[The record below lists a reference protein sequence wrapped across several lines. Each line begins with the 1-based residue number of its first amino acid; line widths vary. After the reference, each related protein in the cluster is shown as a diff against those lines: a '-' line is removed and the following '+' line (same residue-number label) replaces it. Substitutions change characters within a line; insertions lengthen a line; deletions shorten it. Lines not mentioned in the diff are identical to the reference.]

1 MKISKTAVLA
11 LWWVFATAGL
21 WFMYVSAAE
30 KWVFMNLNNA
40 VQHFVEVKFV
50 EKWNDDGVMIKR
62 WGNTNP
68 SININRTDAGS
79 LNFILTKTWATE
91 LNTISNSKSSSILWW
106 VQNTIYWKDNNVILW
121 WELNT
126 IKWSS
131 QWYNNVIL
139 WWNGNTIQESS
150 QSTILGWNGNTVN
163 WWYYQ
168 TVIWND
174 NHTNASSSVAIWK
187 SNNINQNA
195 TSSAAL
201 WSNATVSSAE
211 SFIWSDGK
219 TSTLSSQA
227 FAVVWEN
234 WMAVNAQAHAFAKLT
249 IWGSLRINELSSL
262 SCDSSKVW
270 VVKMVTKS
278 GSKKCF
284 CSCDGTSW
292 NSLNWGG
299 SCASKCD
306 SNVKPSC
313 GTDVSCG
320 GNPIKYE
327 WSCTR
332 WKVVEWDDAYFI
344 DKTNKLHWSC
354 EEEDGSVVPC
364 AQPAPTCNVSVPQAS
379 CNLPAKSCNL
389 PVDGDASL
397 LKQSA
402 VTEDEN
408 NYYWTCYYGVK
419 DTPCKLGKK
428 SCNAE
433 DKTYWN
439 CKYSVPALSNGASQT
454 VSNSVAWYNWSV
466 LATCNDA
473 ILTYSNWTCTPKS
486 CGAEDKTYW
495 NCKYSVPALS
505 NGASQTVS
513 NSVAWY
519 NWSVK
524 ATCTNWKLTYSNYV
538 CKKEDHGE
546 CDTFEPYWCQN
557 SKNTVV
563 KVDTMS
569 STEWQ
574 WYCKWSD
581 DTGNGSYCHVN
592 CAGLGQEWTLKW
604 TSLHNGTC
612 LWWWSCAD
620 QTHAYHAEFVG
631 TNWYNAMIKVW
642 TDYQLPVD
650 VTYVI
655 SYGYNVNWWFDKT
668 VSVKIPAGEDMASS
682 DWFYVWGRNGS
693 DLRINSNPDKEV
705 TVWWCKH
712 IYKFVPWITNECSG
726 WTPLPSKDSTKY
738 KWNPIPYSTKTYWEY
753 VDPSN
758 FNPGIPCAWTCQ
770 DGYAV
775 NSTKTECVLNAQPVC
790 WNGEVNHYGQL
801 QTSALCDS
809 SSNYSNLNST
819 DWRETEGWCGTQAW
833 TRTCRHK
840 ESGNEKRCYQTKRV
854 AHFGMTF
861 TPATRWDLAAGIIW
875 TLSTWPDD
883 YKWSDVEWFYVELK
897 VTSNSGREWNITVVV
912 SPKDTYLNQDRI
924 TYTLRVWWNPP
935 TVGQAGYPEMTIGM
949 PNSYIGGPDMS
960 VKKVEITAIHP
971 RRFASDYI
979 WWQYIPKYDALGHR
993 YDYLGNKQCNSNVWV
1008 IYWS

>member
-106 VQNTIYWKDNNVILW
+106 VHNTIYWKDNNVILW

-168 TVIWND
+168 TVIWNG

-364 AQPAPTCNVSVPQAS
+364 VQPAPTCNVSVPQAS

-519 NWSVK
+519 NWSVL
-524 ATCTNWKLTYSNYV
+524 ATCTNWKVTIVIMYV
-538 CKKEDHGE
+538 MQIQH
-546 CDTFEPYWCQN
+546 
-557 SKNTVV
+557 
-563 KVDTMS
+563 
-569 STEWQ
+569 
-574 WYCKWSD
+574 
-581 DTGNGSYCHVN
+581 
-592 CAGLGQEWTLKW
+592 
-604 TSLHNGTC
+604 
-612 LWWWSCAD
+612 
-620 QTHAYHAEFVG
+620 
-631 TNWYNAMIKVW
+631 
-642 TDYQLPVD
+642 
-650 VTYVI
+650 
-655 SYGYNVNWWFDKT
+655 
-668 VSVKIPAGEDMASS
+668 
-682 DWFYVWGRNGS
+682 
-693 DLRINSNPDKEV
+693 
-705 TVWWCKH
+705 
-712 IYKFVPWITNECSG
+712 
-726 WTPLPSKDSTKY
+726 
-738 KWNPIPYSTKTYWEY
+738 
-753 VDPSN
+753 
-758 FNPGIPCAWTCQ
+758 
-770 DGYAV
+770 
-775 NSTKTECVLNAQPVC
+775 
-790 WNGEVNHYGQL
+790 
-801 QTSALCDS
+801 
-809 SSNYSNLNST
+809 
-819 DWRETEGWCGTQAW
+819 
-833 TRTCRHK
+833 
-840 ESGNEKRCYQTKRV
+840 
-854 AHFGMTF
+854 
-861 TPATRWDLAAGIIW
+861 
-875 TLSTWPDD
+875 
-883 YKWSDVEWFYVELK
+883 DVEQKIRDTEIV
-897 VTSNSGREWNITVVV
+897 NIQFQH
-912 SPKDTYLNQDRI
+912 YQME
-924 TYTLRVWWNPP
+924 RV
-935 TVGQAGYPEMTIGM
+935 
-949 PNSYIGGPDMS
+949 
-960 VKKVEITAIHP
+960 
-971 RRFASDYI
+971 
-979 WWQYIPKYDALGHR
+979 
-993 YDYLGNKQCNSNVWV
+993 KQ
-1008 IYWS
+1008 